1 MKNLMMELF
10 HLFSKLFHHKTDPV
24 LNIKNQCLENAVILN
39 YWQNLKMNSQG
50 ILVKQINTTEQ
61 IVLPQKYRHA
71 VYKELHESFQT
82 RESNRSS

>member
-39 YWQNLKMNSQG
+39 YWQNLKINSQG

-61 IVLPQKYRHA
+61 IVLPLKNI
-71 VYKELHESFQT
+71 VISSVKNSMKIWVISNV
-82 RESNRSS
+82 RE